1 MAYRDFTM
9 NRINPLH
16 IGLLLVT
23 LLIFLVINLSNTKRE
38 LAEATEAYTQTAKL
52 STHLSG
58 LKEVYDN
65 KEKIKLSI
73 EKILEQ
79 ASFKSA
85 KIEQELKTTQMI
97 IHSQAIDIT
106 TLNALMSQLLN
117 GSYIISTFNI
127 TKLSETHAS
136 IYIELT
142 W

>member
-1 MAYRDFTM
+1 M

-16 IGLLLVT
+16 IGLLLVVI
-23 LLIFLVINLSNTKRE
+23 LMFLAINLSNTKRE
-38 LAEATEAYTQTAKL
+38 LAEVTKSYTLTAKL

-58 LKEVYDN
+58 LKEVYDD
-65 KEKIKLSI
+65 KDKIKLSL

-85 KIEQELKTTQMI
+85 KIDQELKTTQMI
-97 IHSQAIDIT
+97 ISSHDMDIT

-117 GSYIISTFNI
+117 GVYTISTLKI
-127 TKLSETHAS
+127 TKISQTHAS
-136 IYIELT
+136 FYIEIT